1 VWLLGEKMSNQLSPV
16 LSADR
21 ENGNVDGLIS
31 LLLDSLPNEKGN
43 KLTQLK
49 EILSKCSSK
58 VTDLISAEQQK
69 SIVDMTTETDVILKI
84 PDAQFIEPRG
94 KFEAS
99 LNEAGLYL
107 TGNSGA
113 CVVNWHQISH
123 IVLLPNPTPSK
134 KEGEKYLFLILSTP
148 VTFKTKKQTILCWSL
163 PNGGPTLQAQYGPV
177 HFTGKAS
184 EVVSGLTEA
193 LYSHPICRPN
203 RARFQTSTGQS
214 FLRCFKG
221 VQEGTLF
228 PLEQG
233 ILFFKPC
240 VFIPSDQVASIAAGR
255 GGSALTRYIDLK
267 VTSLLSLT
275 ASENFFRLRPRMT
288 RLMSFRIS
296 IGRSSLLSR
305 FPSSHSP
312 PLS

>member
-1 VWLLGEKMSNQLSPV
+1 MASSEISVV

-21 ENGNVDGLIS
+21 ANGNADGLLA
-31 LLLDSLPNEKGN
+31 LLLDSLPNEEGS

-58 VTDLISAEQQK
+58 LTDLISAEAQK
-69 SIVDMTTETDVILKI
+69 SIVDMTTETEIILKI

-99 LNEAGLYL
+99 FNETGLYL

-113 CVVNWHQISH
+113 CVVHWAQIKH
-123 IVLLPNPTPSK
+123 IILLPNPTPSK
-134 KEGEKYLFLILSTP
+134 KEGEKYLFLILSSP
-148 VTFKTKKQTILCWSL
+148 VTFKTKNHFILCWSL

-184 EVVSGLTEA
+184 EVVSGLSEA

-203 RARFQTSTGQS
+203 RFRFQTSTGQS
-214 FLRCFKG
+214 FLRCYKG

-233 ILFFKPC
+233 ILFFKPSI
-240 VFIPSDQVASIAAGR
+240 FIPSDQVASIAAGR

-267 VTSLLSLT
+267 VSS
-275 ASENFFRLRPRMT
+275 S
-288 RLMSFRIS
+288 SS
-296 IGRSSLLSR
+296 ID
-305 FPSSHSP
+305 
-312 PLS
+312 